1 MVVTQDRP
9 AEVVH
14 DQTSGLVAFILER
27 LAQFDRYRMPERTV
41 TQQTTEMMTQNQNKT
56 DKSRGSN
63 TASDDLKELQY
74 KSLRITMAIA
84 MPKPKKSSDGSFNEA
99 EEDGI
104 EYSIGI
110 CQVPWGQV
118 EERHESAS

>member
-1 MVVTQDRP
+1 MVVSEDRP

-14 DQTSGLVAFILER
+14 DQTSGLVAFTLER

-41 TQQTTEMMTQNQNKT
+41 IQQSAEMTTQTQNET
-56 DKSRGSN
+56 DKARGPN
-63 TASDDLKELQY
+63 TASDDLKELQC
-74 KSLRITMAIA
+74 KSLYITMAIA
-84 MPKPKKSSDGSFNEA
+84 MPKPKKSSDSSDKEA
-99 EEDGI
+99 EDDGI

-118 EERHESAS
+118 EDRYGSAS